1 MKVRSRYCEKK
12 MSKYFEVAKILAV
25 RSTDGRKEYRVR
37 WKGFGSKD
45 DAWVPEKDC
54 QNEWNELKSQ
64 DRQKTLS

>member
-12 MSKYFEVAKILAV
+12 NVEVLRSSKNSGCAFI
-25 RSTDGRKEYRVR
+25 DGGKEYRVR

-54 QNEWNELKSQ
+54 QNEWNELKSE